1 MVDWNEVDI
10 EKVRDK
16 FELKQIKITNNFESD
31 KDYNSGSIVSN
42 SIEII
47 NNKMI
52 ITITYINNDL
62 NKTTYTIEKEI
73 SIDIIN
79 KLEEIDL
86 RDINNNYVYLDD
98 GNYWS
103 IEYNNI
109 FKICGDFVNTIDEYN
124 KIIKIIDY
132 KNIIK
137 NIMKEIYGD

>member
-1 MVDWNEVDI
+1 MDEWKAVEV
-10 EKVRDK
+10 EKTREK
-16 FELKQIKITNNFESD
+16 FELIQIKISNYYEFDNDFI
-31 KDYNSGSIVSN
+31 SGSIVSN

-52 ITITYINNDL
+52 ISIDYIDDSL
-62 NKTTYTIEKEI
+62 NRLTDIIEKEI
-73 SIDIIN
+73 STDILHH
-79 KLEEIDL
+79 LEKIDL
-86 RDINNNYVYLDD
+86 RDIKNNYIYEDT

-124 KIIKIIDY
+124 KVIEIIDY

-137 NIMKEIYGD
+137 NRIEEIYGD

>member
-1 MVDWNEVDI
+1 MDDWNEVDI

-31 KDYNSGSIVSN
+31 KDYISGSIVSN

-62 NKTTYTIEKEI
+62 NKTTDTIEKEI

-137 NIMKEIYGD
+137 NIMKEVYGD

>member
-1 MVDWNEVDI
+1 MDEWKAVEVEKTREKI
-10 EKVRDK
+10 E
-16 FELKQIKITNNFESD
+16 LIQIKISNYYEFDNDFI
-31 KDYNSGSIVSN
+31 SGSIVSN

-52 ITITYINNDL
+52 ISIDYIDDSL
-62 NKTTYTIEKEI
+62 NRLTDIIEKEI
-73 SIDIIN
+73 STDILHH
-79 KLEEIDL
+79 LEKIDL
-86 RDINNNYVYLDD
+86 RDIKNNYIYEDT

-124 KIIKIIDY
+124 KVIEIIDY

-137 NIMKEIYGD
+137 NRIEEIYGD